1 MFKLKFGSKTKTED
15 GTSVKQNQ
23 NERIFFRPGVIEEE
37 PDSMDSIISNP
48 SSYPITVIPANLMRS
63 ATQTSMNVT

>member
-15 GTSVKQNQ
+15 GASVKPQ

-63 ATQTSMNVT
+63 ATQTSMNVR

>member
-15 GTSVKQNQ
+15 GAASVPPQ

-63 ATQTSMNVT
+63 ATQTSMNVK